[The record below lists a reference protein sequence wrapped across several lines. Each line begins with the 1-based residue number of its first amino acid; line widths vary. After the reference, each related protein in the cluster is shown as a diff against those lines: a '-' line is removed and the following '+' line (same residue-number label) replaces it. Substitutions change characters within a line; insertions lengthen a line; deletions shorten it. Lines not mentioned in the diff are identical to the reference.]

1 MRLSHRH
8 THKCGMMLPM
18 TVDTNEQTQAANA
31 GETAAYWQR
40 INAALDMK
48 ITLLGADMQHYLAED
63 LSERLPRAQPI
74 FYRHGT
80 ACPHDAFKTPLS
92 ALETRLQQA
101 MQGNPNP
108 QDEQAFKRASAP
120 LYAAFLRAEYPENKQ
135 QALAVLKH
143 QMAQAASAYAA
154 YSERTLY
161 DSFPRELDVPS
172 TKSTRELQAAITQ
185 PLLRAYCCMEMLRPS
200 TGEHAM
206 GLTDNRMAIME
217 AFDFMRDAASTATR
231 AMLEQAPKIAPKT
244 QNDSPSSRIN
254 GSGNI
259 FLKPAAQPRTR
270 EQILRDLGKTPTG
283 GRS

>member
-1 MRLSHRH
+1 
-8 THKCGMMLPM
+8 M
-18 TVDTNEQTQAANA
+18 TVSTKEQIQAASATAN
-31 GETAAYWQR
+31 AAYWQR
-40 INAALDMK
+40 IHAALDVK
-48 ITLLGADMQHYLAED
+48 IELLGSPMRRYLSEDLAE
-63 LSERLPRAQPI
+63 RMPRAQPL
-74 FYRHGT
+74 FYRSGT
-80 ACPHDAFKTPLS
+80 RCDAATVQP
-92 ALETRLQQA
+92 ALAALQTRLELA
-101 MQGNPNP
+101 ARGEPAP
-108 QDEQAFKRASAP
+108 QDEQAFKRGICP

-135 QALAVLKH
+135 QALVVLKH
-143 QMAQAASAYAA
+143 QMAQAASAYTA
-154 YSERTLY
+154 YSERVLY
-161 DSFPRELDVPS
+161 DSFPRDLDVPS
-172 TKSTRELQAAITQ
+172 TKTARELQAAVLQ

-200 TGEHAM
+200 TGEEM
-206 GLTDNRMAIME
+206 LGLTDNRMAIME